1 MSPEERAKAVA
12 ILEKEFGPQWQ
23 TIAQM
28 LGTEN
33 LRQRVGKELT
43 SFIAFPE
50 RGKEGNNAWRGNCSP
65 KVVEAIAKYVLDT
78 KKYYGKDTSQFT
90 LLDPMSGSGTSEAVA
105 NKLGIRSVLYD
116 LNPNPACGHGGW
128 NALRDEIDESG
139 DLIFWHPPY
148 HSIVRYSGEMWGD
161 PHPDDLSRCASYSEF
176 IEKLNFVMKKLF
188 MALRKDG
195 RLAVLVGDIRS
206 QGKFHS
212 IQNDMMKIGEYEAF
226 IVKGQFNCNSDTK
239 RYAKPFVPIVTETLL
254 LFHKQDV
261 FMIPFSKTLYGNFDA
276 RSKDNTALTW
286 HHLVRMTMESMG
298 GEAKLSDLYDA
309 LESHPKAKKNP
320 HYRDRIRAT
329 IHEHKGQYVPC
340 GECAYALNYNVA

>member
-1 MSPEERAKAVA
+1 MTPEERARAIAV
-12 ILEKEFGPQWQ
+12 LEKEFGPGWQ
-23 TIAQM
+23 TVAQM

-43 SFIAFPE
+43 SFMAFPE
-50 RGKEGNNAWRGNCSP
+50 RGKEGSNAWRGNCSP

-78 KKYYGKDTSQFT
+78 KKYYGKDTTDFT

-116 LNPNPACGHGGW
+116 LNPNPACGRGGW

-176 IEKLNFVMKKLF
+176 IDKINFVMKKLF
-188 MALRKDG
+188 MSLRKDG

-226 IVKGQFNCNSDTK
+226 IVKGQFNCWSDSK

-276 RSKDNTALTW
+276 RSKDDTALTW

-309 LESHPKAKKNP
+309 LEDHPKAKKNP

-340 GECAYALNYNVA
+340 GERAYALSYKVA